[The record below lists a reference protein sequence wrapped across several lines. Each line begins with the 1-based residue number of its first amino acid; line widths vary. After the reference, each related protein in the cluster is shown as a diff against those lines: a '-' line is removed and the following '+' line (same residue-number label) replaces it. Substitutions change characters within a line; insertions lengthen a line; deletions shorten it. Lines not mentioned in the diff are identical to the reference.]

1 MGHHLGLGRQVPP
14 TKREKKGTEEFDI
27 EGAPEADLSD
37 WLRRDRKQIFTFRSD
52 SEGCEHQ
59 FTEGEQEPPPDAHTT
74 YFLQL
79 RNADLSEQ
87 LNTKTTNSAELENK
101 FDDCSYE
108 LNKTKASNEK
118 LETLLLET
126 QSELS
131 V

>member
-1 MGHHLGLGRQVPP
+1 M
-14 TKREKKGTEEFDI
+14 
-27 EGAPEADLSD
+27 SD

-108 LNKTKASNEK
+108 LNKTKARNEK
-118 LETLLLET
+118 LETLLVET

-131 V
+131 VYVAAHSGKDLKGASMYTGSERKTLDELQVDLL